1 MNLPKIAIE
10 NAKFTLIIFILLILL
25 GVQAFLTMPRTEDPT
40 IYVPGGSVIVI
51 YPGASPNDLEQLVA
65 FPVEEAINELDD
77 ILMVKTEIKDGL
89 SVTSVEFSYNTDAKE
104 KYDELVRQINSIQSD
119 LPEDIFLL
127 DIMQWRSSDVAIMQL
142 ALVSDKASYSRMN
155 ERAEQLKRELEKQ
168 KGVKK
173 VALAGVPDEVI
184 RINLNFEKMARMN
197 ISLDQI
203 INALK
208 SNNANIPGGSV
219 TMDGKSFMI
228 KSGGGFKNLEE
239 IRRTVVN
246 SHNGKILHLEQVAEL
261 AFTDADDQYIAR
273 LGGAK
278 AIFVTIEQKEGY
290 NIFEV
295 VDGIKPVIGDFSSR
309 LEPDLS
315 IHYVFDQSE
324 GVKSKIGGFL
334 SNLVQGIILV
344 GFVILLALGFRSSL
358 IVILAI
364 PLSILIGL
372 SLVNMADYGLQQI
385 SIAALVVALG
395 LLVDNSIVMVENINR
410 FMLKGLSSREAAVK
424 GASEI
429 AWPVVTATLTTLF
442 AFIPI
447 ITMPD
452 KAGDFIKSLPFTI
465 IATLSVSLLI
475 ALSITPLASAV
486 IFKRKKPE
494 KKNNVFRMQLDRFI
508 QGPYRK
514 TLKFAL
520 KHKLFVILIAVLAFV
535 GSMAM
540 FPLVGL
546 SFFPPSQT
554 PQFMVR
560 VEMPEG
566 TAIQKT
572 NHVVRYVESI
582 LDTSQ
587 YIQVY
592 ASNIGHGNPRIY
604 YNIMSKNYAPN
615 YGEIYVR
622 LKRYEQSEY
631 DQLISGLRKVF
642 ADYPGA
648 KITIKEYQQGVPL
661 EAPVMVYL
669 LGDNQDVLQQIAEKM
684 EQVMLETPGMINV
697 NNKLKK
703 MKTDL
708 VFQINKDKAGMLGV
722 PVVTIEKSIRTAIN
736 GIPVTTFRDKN
747 GKEYDIV
754 LRTPSGNE
762 VKPGLL
768 DQIFVSSLAGKQVP
782 LRQLGSIQME
792 ESPALISRY
801 NLQRSALLTA
811 DLIKGSDLDAAMESV
826 LSFLEQYNFPSGFS
840 YHIGGELENRDQT
853 FGGMAKAGLITVI
866 AIFAVLVLQ
875 FNSYK
880 QPLIIFIAVP
890 LALIGSIWALF
901 ITGNT
906 FSFTAFIG
914 LLSLVGIVVNNSII
928 LVDYTNIQIRNGMDI
943 EDAIV
948 LSGETRFMPII
959 LTSLTTI
966 GGLLPLTLR
975 GGEIWAPMG
984 WTIIGGL
991 LVSTILTLVIVPVF
1005 YKIFGNNLKRI
1016 DEG

>member
-10 NAKFTLIIFILLILL
+10 NAKFTLIIFVLLILL

-40 IYVPGGSVIVI
+40 VYVPGGSVIVI

-77 ILMVKTEIKDGL
+77 ILMVKTDLKDGL
-89 SVTSVEFSYNTDAKE
+89 SVTSVEFSFNTNAKE
-104 KYDELVRQINSIQSD
+104 KYDELVRQINSIRSD

-155 ERAEQLKRELEKQ
+155 ERAEELKRELEKQ

-173 VALAGVPDEVI
+173 VVLAGVPDEVI
-184 RINLNFEKMARMN
+184 RIDLDFEKMARMN

-228 KSGGGFKNLEE
+228 KSGCGFKDLEE
-239 IRRTVVN
+239 IRRTIVN
-246 SHNGKILHLEQVAEL
+246 SHKGKILHLEQVAEVV
-261 AFTDADDQYIAR
+261 FTDADDQYIAR

-278 AIFVTIEQKEGY
+278 AIFISIEQKEGY
-290 NIFEV
+290 NIFDV
-295 VDGIKPVIGDFSSR
+295 VDGVKPVILDFNTR

-315 IHYVFDQSE
+315 VHYVFDQSE

-334 SNLVQGIILV
+334 SNLIQGIILV

-372 SLVNMADYGLQQI
+372 AFVDMADYGLQQI

-410 FMLKGLSSREAAVK
+410 FMGKGLSSKEAAIK

-465 IATLSVSLLI
+465 IATLTVSLLI

-494 KKNNVFRMQLDRFI
+494 KKNNFFRKLLDGFI
-508 QGPYRK
+508 RGPYRT

-520 KHKLFVILIAVLAFV
+520 KHKMFVILIAGLAFI
-535 GSMAM
+535 GSAAM

-572 NHVVRYVESI
+572 NRVVRYVESV

-587 YIQVY
+587 CIQVY

-604 YNIMSKNYAPN
+604 YNILSRNYAPN
-615 YGEIYVR
+615 FGEIYVR
-622 LKRYEQSEY
+622 LNRYEQMEY
-631 DQLISGLRKVF
+631 DRLVRGLRKVF
-642 ADYPGA
+642 AEYPGA
-648 KITIKEYQQGVPL
+648 KITIKEYQQGVPM
-661 EAPVMVYL
+661 EAPVMVYI
-669 LGDNQDVLQQIAEKM
+669 LGDNMSVLQQITEETEKA
-684 EQVMLETPGMINV
+684 MLEAPGMINV

-722 PVVTIEKSIRTAIN
+722 PVVSIEKSIRTAIN

-754 LRTPSGNE
+754 LRAPSGDE

-768 DQIFVSSLAGKQVP
+768 NQTFVTSLAGKQVP
-782 LRQLGSIQME
+782 LRQLGAIQME

-811 DLIKGSDLDAAMESV
+811 DMKKGADLDAAMEPI

-853 FGGMAKAGLITVI
+853 FGGMTKAGLITVI

-875 FNSYK
+875 FNSFK

-943 EDAIV
+943 DEAIV

-975 GGEIWAPMG
+975 GGEMWAPMG

-991 LVSTILTLVIVPVF
+991 LVSTMLTLVVVPVF
-1005 YKIFGNNLKRI
+1005 YRIFGNILKPLKE
-1016 DEG
+1016 D

>member
-315 IHYVFDQSE
+315 VHYVFDQSE

-494 KKNNVFRMQLDRFI
+494 KKNNVFRQMLDRFI
-508 QGPYRK
+508 QGPYRR
-514 TLKFAL
+514 TLRFAL

-572 NHVVRYVESI
+572 NRVVRYVESV

-754 LRTPSGNE
+754 LRAPSGNE

-811 DLIKGSDLDAAMESV
+811 DLIKGSDLD
-826 LSFLEQYNFPSGFS
+826 
-840 YHIGGELENRDQT
+840 
-853 FGGMAKAGLITVI
+853 
-866 AIFAVLVLQ
+866 
-875 FNSYK
+875 
-880 QPLIIFIAVP
+880 
-890 LALIGSIWALF
+890 
-901 ITGNT
+901 
-906 FSFTAFIG
+906 
-914 LLSLVGIVVNNSII
+914 
-928 LVDYTNIQIRNGMDI
+928 
-943 EDAIV
+943 
-948 LSGETRFMPII
+948 
-959 LTSLTTI
+959 
-966 GGLLPLTLR
+966 
-975 GGEIWAPMG
+975 
-984 WTIIGGL
+984 
-991 LVSTILTLVIVPVF
+991 
-1005 YKIFGNNLKRI
+1005 
-1016 DEG
+1016 